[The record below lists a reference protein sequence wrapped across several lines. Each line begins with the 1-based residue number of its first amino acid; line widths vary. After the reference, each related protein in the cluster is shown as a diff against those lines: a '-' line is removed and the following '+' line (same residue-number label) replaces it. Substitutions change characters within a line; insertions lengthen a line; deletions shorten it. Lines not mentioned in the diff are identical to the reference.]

1 MRITKAFTYQ
11 HAGHQVNISY
21 CVAQVGD
28 EIECSFLITAQDG
41 TVYVQPEP
49 WRTAGQTLEQAA
61 EMVAQDAK
69 DAFAELC
76 FRAAYDDL

>member
-1 MRITKAFTYQ
+1 MCITNDFTYE
-11 HAGHQVNISY
+11 HAGHQVNITY
-21 CVAQVGD
+21 AVTQVGD
-28 EIECSFLITAQDG
+28 EIACSFRITAQDG
-41 TVYVQPEP
+41 TVYVQPKP

-61 EMVAQDAK
+61 TDVAQDAK